1 MKKQGIFTSYLKK
14 SFLLGASV
22 VLLGFVT
29 ESSLT
34 IKADTPTTTTSVTN
48 KSAPDISNATYYKS
62 SATQLAKMVRK
73 GQVTPTQ
80 LIAHAVAKI
89 KADNPQLNAVI
100 SMREDQAIQEA
111 ANLKDTGQPFYG
123 VPLLIKGLGQPI
135 SGSSNTDGLV
145 ALKNRTATTTS
156 SFVQRL
162 QSMGFIVIGQTNFP
176 ELGLINITNST
187 LNGVAHNPWNHAD
200 NTGGSSGGAVAS
212 VADDIVPVATGN
224 DAGGSLRIPASW
236 SGVIGLKPTQ
246 DVIEGDDTT
255 PSTVNF
261 ADAKN
266 IQDLQTLFDGL
277 LSTSDHSGANMLKA
291 VPSHLK
297 KVPIAY
303 STKSPV
309 NTPVSKDAVNA
320 VKQAV
325 TFLKSKGFK
334 VVHVNSPVDGV
345 KLMHIYYLE
354 STGTGTDANKLVKSA
369 LGRDM
374 TFDDVSPMTWALYQA
389 DQKQPTNVDS
399 IVNNEFNLV
408 NQQMTAFHQ
417 KYPLYLTPTTA
428 VTAPKNTD
436 PAYLPEYVEKLKTI
450 GNLDHDQ
457 QIQTIYDA
465 WLHGLT
471 KTPFTQLANIS
482 GEPAISLPT
491 YVSKQNMPLG
501 IQFEAAKG
509 EDKLLLKLGAYFQ
522 DHNQFKF
529 LDNYKQS
536 QTSSTKPKIAIAKTQ
551 LTLYKDKNLT
561 KRVKT
566 YPFRSKQ
573 SAHHFKLL
581 GTVFSTNG
589 ATRYQVK
596 GGYITANPKYVT
608 IKK

>member
-1 MKKQGIFTSYLKK
+1 METRVNFMKYLRRTI
-14 SFLLGASV
+14 LLGTSLILFGLASTNTV
-22 VLLGFVT
+22 SV
-29 ESSLT
+29 
-34 IKADTPTTTTSVTN
+34 KADSSITSTTI
-48 KSAPDISNATYYKS
+48 SAPNISDQTYYHS
-62 SATQLAKMVRK
+62 SATQLAKMVRSGK
-73 GQVTPTQ
+73 VTPQQ
-80 LIAHAVAKI
+80 LIEHAVAKI

-100 SMREDQAIQEA
+100 SLREDQAMKEA

-135 SGSSNTDGLV
+135 VGSSNTRGLV
-145 ALKNRTATTTS
+145 PLADQKATTTS

-176 ELGLINITNST
+176 ELGLINITNSA

-236 SGVIGLKPTQ
+236 TGVIGLKPTQ
-246 DVIEGDDTT
+246 GVIEGDDTT
-255 PSTVNF
+255 PSSVNF

-266 IQDLQTLFDGL
+266 IQDMQTLFNGML
-277 LSTSDHSGANMLKA
+277 ATSDHSGDAMLKS
-291 VPSHLK
+291 VPKNIK
-297 KVPIAY
+297 KIPIAY

-325 TFLKSKGFK
+325 SFLRSKGFK
-334 VVHVNSPVDGV
+334 VVKANSPVDGV

-354 STGTGTDANKLVKSA
+354 STGTGTSANNLIKSVT
-369 LGRDM
+369 GKNM

-389 DQKQPTNVDS
+389 DQKQPANADTTVQ
-399 IVNNEFNLV
+399 NELNLV
-408 NQQMTAFHQ
+408 NRQMTAFHK

-436 PAYLPEYVEKLKTI
+436 PAYLPQYVDKLRDI
-450 GNLDHDQ
+450 GNLDHNQ

-471 KTPFTQLANIS
+471 KTPFTQLANLS

-491 YVSKQNMPLG
+491 YVSKQKMPLG

-509 EDKLLLKLGAYFQ
+509 NDKLLLKVGAYFQ
-522 DHNQFKF
+522 DNHKFKM
-529 LDNYKQS
+529 LDNY
-536 QTSSTKPKIAIAKTQ
+536 
-551 LTLYKDKNLT
+551 
-561 KRVKT
+561 R
-566 YPFRSKQ
+566 
-573 SAHHFKLL
+573 
-581 GTVFSTNG
+581 
-589 ATRYQVK
+589 
-596 GGYITANPKYVT
+596 
-608 IKK
+608 